1 MDGQP
6 RQPAKP
12 LRADARRNRE
22 RVLAAAKTIFET
34 EGVFAPLDEI
44 ARRAGVGAGTVYRH
58 FPTKEAL
65 LEAIVVGNMEA
76 LIAEAGAL
84 AEADD
89 PEAAFFTFFE
99 RMTEQGAVNRAFTEV
114 LTQAGVNMRS
124 VAGHTGR
131 DLLDALATL
140 LTRAQ
145 RAGKVREDLTA
156 QQVKALLV
164 GVLAGGDWLGGT
176 PEDRHHLLEV
186 VADGLRVRR

>member
-1 MDGQP
+1 MDTQP

-22 RVLAAAKTIFET
+22 RVLAAAREIFEA

-76 LIAEAGAL
+76 LIEEAALLCEAG
-84 AEADD
+84 D
-89 PEAAFFTFFE
+89 PEAAFFAFFE
-99 RMTEQGAVNRAFTEV
+99 RMVEQGAANRAFTGV
-114 LTQAGVNMRS
+114 LTRAGVDVRS
-124 VAGHTGR
+124 VAGHRGR

-176 PEDRHHLLEV
+176 QEDRRHLLKV
-186 VADGLRVRR
+186 VADGLRLRE